1 MKLSR
6 SLIREGVILLGMLGF
21 FLWLFFFSGRFFHSH
36 TSNASNRSAL
46 VQLHQAIQLDSS
58 ASEVRELFERYSTPQ
73 LKLYD
78 ERVTDWQIRMPMELG
93 AADWK
98 LLLDFRDGKVVRV
111 RLLTADGPP
120 PKDGPPD
127 KTKADAYQDAA
138 AMGGIARLFQ
148 PCFPWPPSLS
158 FIR

>member
-6 SLIREGVILLGMLGF
+6 SSIREGVIVLAVLGF

-36 TSNASNRSAL
+36 TSNTPNRAAL

-58 ASEVRELFERYSTPQ
+58 ASEVRELFQRYATPQ
-73 LKLYD
+73 LRLRD
-78 ERVTDWQIRMPMELG
+78 EWAADWLIRMPMEFG
-93 AADWK
+93 ASDWK
-98 LLLDFRDGKVVRV
+98 LLLDFRDGRVVRV

-127 KTKADAYQDAA
+127 KQKPDA
-138 AMGGIARLFQ
+138 
-148 PCFPWPPSLS
+148 
-158 FIR
+158 